1 MDRQNKPH
9 HIDWFLLICGI
20 FLLICLT
27 IGVFKL
33 NAEAVFAPEDALP
46 DPAPEVV
53 PADPDEPVEVP
64 SPVEPQYLE
73 PEEFF
78 ARFGAGELVSSY
90 AMSTNAPI
98 TAANCNGLKKILMQM
113 FGDYVPI
120 VTQFQYKN
128 NNNSYYTYVHDITP
142 DYIWWASAAVF
153 FLCLWC
159 VFRMGGAFL
168 CRK

>member
-1 MDRQNKPH
+1 MTKA
-9 HIDWFLLICGI
+9 ICALTVLVLIAGI
-20 FLLICLT
+20 LVSI
-27 IGVFKL
+27 
-33 NAEAVFAPEDALP
+33 AFA
-46 DPAPEVV
+46 V
-53 PADPDEPVEVP
+53 PALAAEEPPEEELSV
-64 SPVEPQYLE
+64 PQYLE
-73 PEEFF
+73 PDEFF
-78 ARFGAGELVSSY
+78 SRFGAEAQQVSAY

-98 TAANCNGLKKILMQM
+98 TASQCNGLKKILMQM

-159 VFRMGGAFL
+159 VFKMGGAIL
-168 CRK
+168 CKR